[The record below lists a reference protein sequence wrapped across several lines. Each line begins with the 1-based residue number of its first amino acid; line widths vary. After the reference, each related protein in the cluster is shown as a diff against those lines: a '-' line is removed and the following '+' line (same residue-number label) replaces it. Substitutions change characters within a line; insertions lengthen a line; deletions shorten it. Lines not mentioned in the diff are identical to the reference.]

1 MSTPTA
7 TVPVARNTPKKLAFT
22 CLTQGSVLSAV
33 RSLRASAG
41 GLTLL
46 PTSTGE
52 MIGGQLLNELSRPH
66 SWRTRYRVRQ
76 PGTGLAEETTAVGF
90 ATTPPP
96 ERLSATD
103 HLDTIPTADHHVRAL
118 IGAASSGPVLQALSG
133 MYGDPL
139 VCLSTD
145 VIRLKS
151 GQYRRR
157 ESEAGDLRSLALV
170 FYVSRGW
177 RPGFGGE
184 LLVEGPGGEVCVAA
198 PRHGC
203 MSVLRFD
210 DGYHYGLAAVSSKSW
225 VRYAIALY
233 YGVAR

>member
-1 MSTPTA
+1 MITPTETLQVPRA
-7 TVPVARNTPKKLAFT
+7 TPRKLAFT

-46 PTSTGE
+46 PTSTGG

-66 SWRTRYRVRQ
+66 PWRTRYRIRQ
-76 PGTGLAEETTAVGF
+76 AETGMTEETDSVGF
-90 ATTPPP
+90 ATTPPLD
-96 ERLSATD
+96 RMSATD
-103 HLDTIPTADHHVRAL
+103 HLDTIPTADHHVRAF
-118 IGAASSGPVLQALSG
+118 IATAGSGPVLQTLSG
-133 MYGDPL
+133 VYGEQL

-145 VIRLKS
+145 VIRCTS

-184 LLVEGPGGEVCVAA
+184 LLVEGPGGDVCVAA

-210 DGYHYGLAAVSSKSW
+210 DGYHYALASVSSKSW